1 MAGGLVNVNATQGPQ
16 QIVGEEAMPVL
27 VIF

>member
-1 MAGGLVNVNATQGPQ
+1 MAGGLVNINATQVPQ